1 MEGFINCL
9 TQETLN
15 DVVVTG
21 YVDCEELPV
30 FHPMYERLFFIF
42 SDLTYEVYL
51 EDGLIK
57 VSEVNEIKAW
67 FNVDEDDRFSLMSI
81 YSQSFK
87 TEDRISISKV
97 TYEEI
102 LFSKMS
108 ITYHEGD
115 NERVLT
121 LDPNNFFGFSFL

>member
-57 VSEVNEIKAW
+57 VNEVNEIKAW

>member
-1 MEGFINCL
+1 MEEFINCL
-9 TQETLN
+9 TRETLS

-21 YVDCEELPV
+21 YVDYEELPV

-42 SDLTYEVYL
+42 NELTYEVYL

-57 VSEVNEIKAW
+57 VNEVNEIKAW
-67 FNVDEDDRFSLMSI
+67 FNIDEDDRFSLMSI
-81 YSQSFK
+81 YSQVFK
-87 TEDRISISKV
+87 TEDRINVSKV

-102 LFSKMS
+102 LFSEMS
-108 ITYHEGD
+108 ITYNEGD

-121 LDPNNFFGFSFL
+121 LDPNDFFGFAFL